1 MRRFAIIMLSL
12 SLSACFTAG
21 KRGGDVPMAVYD
33 LGPGLERKIDRSQRP
48 SPMAVEVRAP
58 LWFDTQGIN
67 YRLAYSDPARLREY
81 ARARWA
87 GPPAQMIQL
96 GLVRDLGLIAAGQGR
111 SNCVLR
117 LEIDE
122 FSQIFETPAQSR
134 ARIQGRVQWL
144 DKSRTRLAER
154 PVLFEQ
160 AAASA
165 DAQGGV
171 RALTALVGQ
180 LTAAI
185 NGWEKESAAAGQ
197 LRNCQL

>member
-1 MRRFAIIMLSL
+1 MPRFAIIILSL

-21 KRGGDVPMAVYD
+21 KRGADAPMAIYD
-33 LGPGLERKIDRSQRP
+33 LGPGLAHQIERPRP

-58 LWFDTQGIN
+58 LWFDTLGIN

-96 GLVRDLGLIAAGQGR
+96 GLVRDLGLVSAGQGR
-111 SNCVLR
+111 SNCVVR

-122 FSQIFETPAQSR
+122 FSQVFETPLLSR
-134 ARIQGRVQWL
+134 AQIHGRVQWL
-144 DKSRTRLAER
+144 DKSRTRLAEQSIR
-154 PVLFEQ
+154 FEQ
-160 AAASA
+160 VAASA

-185 NGWEKESAAAGQ
+185 NDWEKELATAGQ

>member
-21 KRGGDVPMAVYD
+21 KRGGDAPVAIYD
-33 LGPGLERKIDRSQRP
+33 LGPGLERKIDRSQRL

-96 GLVRDLGLIAAGQGR
+96 GLMRDLGLVSAGQGR
-111 SNCVLR
+111 SNCVVR

-122 FSQIFETPAQSR
+122 FSQVFETPSVSR
-134 ARIQGRVQWL
+134 AQIHGRVQWL
-144 DKSRTRLAER
+144 DKSRTRLAEQPIR
-154 PVLFEQ
+154 FEQ
-160 AAASA
+160 VAASA

-185 NGWEKESAAAGQ
+185 NDWEKESAAAGQ
-197 LRNCQL
+197 LRSCQL

>member
-1 MRRFAIIMLSL
+1 MRRFAIIILSF

-21 KRGGDVPMAVYD
+21 KRGGDASMAVYD
-33 LGPGLERKIDRSQRP
+33 LGSTQERKIDRLQRP

-58 LWFDTQGIN
+58 LWFDTLGIN

-96 GLVRDLGLIAAGQGR
+96 GLVRDLGFVAAGQGR
-111 SNCVLR
+111 SNCVVR
-117 LEIDE
+117 VEIDE
-122 FSQIFETPAQSR
+122 FSQVFETPARSR
-134 ARIQGRVQWL
+134 AQIQGRVQWL
-144 DKSRTRLAER
+144 DKSRARLVER
-154 PVLFEQ
+154 PILFEQ

-171 RALTALVGQ
+171 RALTILVGQ

-185 NGWEKESAAAGQ
+185 NDWEKESSAAGQ

>member
-1 MRRFAIIMLSL
+1 MRRFAIIFLSFA
-12 SLSACFTAG
+12 LSACFTAG
-21 KRGGDVPMAVYD
+21 KRGGDTAMAVYD
-33 LGPGLERKIDRSQRP
+33 LGPGLERQIDRRQRP

-58 LWFDTQGIN
+58 LWFDALGIN

-96 GLVRDLGLIAAGQGR
+96 GLVRDLGLVAAGQGR
-111 SNCVLR
+111 SNCVVR

-122 FSQIFETPAQSR
+122 FSQVFETPVQSR
-134 ARIQGRVQWL
+134 AQIQGRVQWL
-144 DKSRTRLAER
+144 DKSRARLAER
-154 PVLFEQ
+154 TIHLEQ

-171 RALTALVGQ
+171 KALTALVGQ

-185 NGWEKESAAAGQ
+185 NDWEQESVAAGQ